1 MRQELLQFPK
11 RFRQAGMTLL
21 ELIIA
26 CAILMILASAAM
38 PVARY
43 TVQRRKEAELHG
55 DLREMRDAIDRYKD
69 AADRNLIRVEVGSEG
84 YPPDL
89 DTLVK
94 GVDMVS
100 QPNAAGIAGA
110 TNPGQPVTSLTNPGG
125 ASSGFGA
132 SGFGSSGSASGFG
145 ASTGLGS
152 GFGQTNSSGKNSNQG
167 QDLVRHVRFLRR
179 IPVDPMTGKAEWGM
193 RSVQDDPDSSSWGG
207 KNVFDV
213 FSRSASTALD
223 GTKYSNW

>member
-1 MRQELLQFPK
+1 MRKELLQLPK

-43 TVQRRKEAELHG
+43 TVQRRKEAELHS

-94 GVDMVS
+94 GVDLTS
-100 QPNAAGIAGA
+100 QPGTGLPGATAAGALGPGA
-110 TNPGQPVTSLTNPGG
+110 FGTSSITNSGNNGQN
-125 ASSGFGA
+125 GFGTNI
-132 SGFGSSGSASGFG
+132 FGNSAGNTPG
-145 ASTGLGS
+145 NL
-152 GFGQTNSSGKNSNQG
+152 G
-167 QDLVRHVRFLRR
+167 QDAIHKVRFLRR
-179 IPVDPMTGKAEWGM
+179 IPVDPMTNKPEWGK
-193 RSVQDDPDSSSWGG
+193 RAVQDDPDSSSWGG
-207 KNVFDV
+207 KNIFDV
-213 FSRSASTALD
+213 FSLSSGTALD
-223 GTKYSNW
+223 GSKYSDW